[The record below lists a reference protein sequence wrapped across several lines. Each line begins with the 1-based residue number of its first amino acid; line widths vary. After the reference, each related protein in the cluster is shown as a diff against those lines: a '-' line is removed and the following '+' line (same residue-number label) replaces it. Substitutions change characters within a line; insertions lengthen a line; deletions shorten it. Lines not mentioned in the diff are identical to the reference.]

1 MSYASEDIVS
11 GHRASDSVHH
21 WQITKYDPQFRS
33 ERGVY
38 LRDEWTGAGEIGEA
52 FPFGGVLTESEY
64 RRVEGLY
71 ASAARLLWMESGQPP
86 LQIQSLETSC
96 FFGLPAQLDTLDDVG
111 FADWRPVNGE
121 FILGAHLLEAVVR
134 WCLRDFGWCQLV
146 APEFYVTFGYDFYMY
161 AGTTDSVDSAR
172 RAITSSGL
180 FVELC
185 DPHGPKGTPNKF
197 RIQAARVGEIVVD
210 HDHELT
216 GLSAQA
222 VADLWPEITAL
233 VGYNYREIDGPMAE
247 RINRYA
253 RFDFDF
259 EHFTYSLAVDDD

>member
-1 MSYASEDIVS
+1 MSYASEDIMS

-21 WQITKYDPQFRS
+21 WQITKYDPQFRH
-33 ERGVY
+33 ERGGY
-38 LRDEWTGAGEIGEA
+38 LRDEWIGASQIGEA
-52 FPFGGVLTESEY
+52 FPLDGVLTESEY

-96 FFGLPAQLDTLDDVG
+96 FFELPAQLDTLDDVG

-121 FILGAHLLEAVVR
+121 FIPGAHLLEAVVR
-134 WCLRDFGWCQLV
+134 WCLRDFGWCRLV
-146 APEFYVTFGYDFYMY
+146 APGFYVDFGYDFYMY
-161 AGTTDSVDSAR
+161 VGTTNSVDSAR

-197 RIQAARVGEIVVD
+197 RIQAARVGENVVD

-222 VADLWPEITAL
+222 VADVWPEITAL
-233 VGYNYREIDGPMAE
+233 VGYKHRPIDGPIAE

-259 EHFTYSLAVDDD
+259 ERFTYSLAVDDD